1 MINQQLNNYKIISL
15 LGEGGMALVYL
26 AHDNKF
32 DTEVAIKILKK
43 EFVHNENIRKRFLAE
58 AKNMFKM
65 SHPNII
71 KVTDLIDAGDIVAF
85 VMEYIEGRTLDEYIN
100 LNGVF
105 KDAEIG
111 RYFPKMI
118 KAIEYVHD
126 KGFIHRDIKPSNF
139 ILTKDHEIKLLDFGI
154 AKNTNSDNDDY
165 TSTNLGL
172 QMGTPLYMSPEQIE
186 CVAPI
191 TNLTD
196 IYSLGVTLWFM
207 VMGHSPYNLKDISIL
222 TLQNKIHKEPLPLTR
237 TIWDSTI
244 QEATVKDPSKRSLN
258 INAKKGVESISVSD
272 TEIDPL
278 IPQQKQKK
286 EKRENK
292 AFFNIKT
299 ISIGVGILLFV
310 GILLISLSKG
320 EKLDSTV
327 ATNPEDTTTET
338 SLPTEKAEEPVSK
351 KDKTRLPEDQETTNK
366 NIPEEK
372 KEEPKQLPI
381 EKEQQKEDVKVAP
394 IESSTKLKI
403 GQKYQGGIIF
413 YLDET
418 GKHGKVC
425 TENDMGKLDWK
436 EAMAR
441 CRNLSLNGFN
451 DWYLPYNTEL
461 NLLYTQRS
469 AIGGFA
475 SYFYWSSTEDD
486 NDNAWGQ
493 NFRNGNQ
500 LTNVKGFPEYV
511 RAIRS
516 F

>member
-15 LGEGGMALVYL
+15 LGEGGMAFVYL

-65 SHPNII
+65 SHPIII

-85 VMEYIEGRTLDEYIN
+85 VMEYIEGRTLDEYTKV
-100 LNGVF
+100 NGVF
-105 KDAEIG
+105 KDAEIA

-165 TSTNLGL
+165 TSTNLGQQL
-172 QMGTPLYMSPEQIE
+172 GTPLYMSPEQIE

-222 TLQNKIHKEPLPLTR
+222 SLQNKIHKEPLPLTH

-244 QEATVKDPSKRSLN
+244 QEATAKDPSKRSLN

-278 IPQQKQKK
+278 IPQQKPKK

-299 ISIGVGILLFV
+299 VSIGVGILLFIA
-310 GILLISLSKG
+310 ILLISFSKG

-327 ATNPEDTTTET
+327 ANNPEDTTTET
-338 SLPTEKAEEPVSK
+338 SLPPEKVEEP
-351 KDKTRLPEDQETTNK
+351 DL
-366 NIPEEK
+366 K
-372 KEEPKQLPI
+372 KEETKKLPD
-381 EKEQQKEDVKVAP
+381 EKTTNQIPPEVIKEEPTVTA
-394 IESSTKLKI
+394 TKLKI
-403 GQKYQGGIIF
+403 GQKHQGGIIF
-413 YLDET
+413 YLDDS
-418 GKHGKVC
+418 GNHGYICAEYDFV
-425 TENDMGKLDWK
+425 KLDWK
-436 EAMAR
+436 EAMDR
-441 CRNLSLNGFN
+441 CRNLSLNGFS
-451 DWYLPYNTEL
+451 DWYLPPASEL
-461 NLLYTQRS
+461 NYLFRLKND
-469 AIGGFA
+469 IGGF
-475 SYFYWSSTEDD
+475 SSLNYWSSSQNSIYD
-486 NDNAWGQ
+486 AWAQSFTNGKQ
-493 NFRNGNQ
+493 ENFSMDANE
-500 LTNVKGFPEYV
+500 FHV

>member
-15 LGEGGMALVYL
+15 LGEGGMAFVYL

-85 VMEYIEGRTLDEYIN
+85 VMEYIEGRTLDEYVN
-100 LNGVF
+100 VNGVF
-105 KDAEIG
+105 KDAEIEK
-111 RYFPKMI
+111 YFPKML

-165 TSTNLGL
+165 TSTNLGQ

-244 QEATVKDPSKRSLN
+244 QEATAKDPSKRSLN

-278 IPQQKQKK
+278 IPKQNSKQ
-286 EKRENK
+286 EKRGK
-292 AFFNIKT
+292 KTYFNVKS
-299 ISIGVGILLFV
+299 ISIGLGILLFI
-310 GILLISLSKG
+310 GILASSLSKG
-320 EKLDSTV
+320 EAADTQV
-327 ATNPEDTTTET
+327 TAIPEDTNTEIVAPTET
-338 SLPTEKAEEPVSK
+338 PVSEKEETK
-351 KDKTRLPEDQETTNK
+351 KLPSEKTTNQ
-366 NIPEEK
+366 NPPEVI
-372 KEEPKQLPI
+372 KEEPI
-381 EKEQQKEDVKVAP
+381 VT
-394 IESSTKLKI
+394 STKLKI
-403 GQKYQGGIIF
+403 GQKHQGGIIF
-413 YLDET
+413 YLDDS
-418 GKHGKVC
+418 GNHGYICAEYDFV
-425 TENDMGKLDWK
+425 KLDWK
-436 EAMAR
+436 EAMDR
-441 CRNLSLNGFN
+441 CRNLSLNGFS
-451 DWYLPYNTEL
+451 DWYLPPASEL
-461 NLLYTQRS
+461 NYLYRLRKE
-469 AIGGFA
+469 IGGF
-475 SYFYWSSTEDD
+475 SSLNYWSSSQNSIYD
-486 NDNAWGQ
+486 AWAQ
-493 NFRNGNQ
+493 NFTNGKQENFSMDA
-500 LTNVKGFPEYV
+500 NDFCV